1 MSLDYPIKFH
11 PILKEK
17 IWGGEK
23 LATLLQKKTD
33 KKNIGESWEISDI
46 KGDMSVVSNG
56 RLKGRSLQDLMV
68 AYRGDLLGKKVF
80 NKFSYNFPLLIKFI
94 DAKEALSI
102 QLHPHDTLAKE
113 RHDSFGKTEMWYV
126 MQADKG
132 ANLIVGF
139 KKESNKEIYLK
150 HLRDKSLLKILNVDK
165 VKKGDVYFIP
175 TGRVHAI
182 GAGVM
187 LAEIQQTS
195 DITYRVYDWD
205 RQDKYGNYRDL
216 HTDEAIDAIDYASL
230 SNYKTSYEKE
240 NNQTTDVVDCKYFTT
255 NYLPILGKKIN
266 IDHSDKDSFV
276 IYMCVRGSVKFNCNG
291 TKTIVAKGET
301 VLIPAVL
308 KEFSIYAK
316 NKAELLEIYINQ
328 ESPLLIDPIF
338 QKAIPKR
345 KKKAKK
351 SE

>member
-23 LATLLQKKTD
+23 LAMLLQKESD

-56 RLKGRSLQDLMV
+56 SLKGRTLQDLMV

-139 KKESNKEIYLK
+139 KKESDKEIYLK
-150 HLRDKSLLKILNVDK
+150 HLKDKSLLKILNVDK

-216 HTDEAIDAIDYASL
+216 HTDEALDAIDYSSL
-230 SNYKTSYEKE
+230 PDYKTAYKKE
-240 NNQTTDVVDCKYFTT
+240 NNITTDLVNCNYFTT
-255 NYLPILGKKIN
+255 NYLPILAKRVT

-276 IYMCVRGSVKFNCNG
+276 IYMCVHGSVTFTCNG
-291 TKTIVAKGET
+291 EKTTVVKGET
-301 VLIPAVL
+301 VLMPAVL
-308 KEFSIYAK
+308 KKFSVYSK
-316 NKAELLEIYINQ
+316 NKAELLEVFINK
-328 ESPLLIDPIF
+328 ESPLLVDPIF
-338 QKAIPKR
+338 QKTVPKR

-351 SE
+351 TE